1 MGRIIRT
8 IRSNIS
14 GATESI
20 SGDPVEVVVEAD
32 ITPTT
37 EDIDIRVT
45 WSCSTRAFSLTLTK
59 DGVNDMFDV
68 LDAIVDA
75 LYQRPAV
82 EGNRDE

>member
-1 MGRIIRT
+1 M
-8 IRSNIS
+8 
-14 GATESI
+14 
-20 SGDPVEVVVEAD
+20 
-32 ITPTT
+32 
-37 EDIDIRVT
+37 
-45 WSCSTRAFSLTLTK
+45 TLTK